1 MAKRKTLM
9 EEIHE
14 ELQGDREL
22 NALYQR
28 ELARLEIANQIAAL
42 RERRGLS
49 QAELARKIGTRQAGV
64 ARMERNDYRGYNMK
78 TLAKVAA
85 ALGAR
90 LEVRFVPNHSKLRVA
105 KA

>member
-9 EEIHE
+9 DEIHK
-14 ELQGDREL
+14 ELRGDRAL
-22 NALYQR
+22 DALYQR
-28 ELARLEIANQIAAL
+28 ELGRLEIANQIAAL

-49 QAELARKIGTRQAGV
+49 QAALARRLGTRQAGV
-64 ARMERNDYRGYNMK
+64 ARMERSQYRSYNMK

-85 ALGAR
+85 VLGAK
-90 LEVRFVPNHSKLRVA
+90 LEIRFVPDRRLRAA

>member
-9 EEIHE
+9 EEIHV
-14 ELQGDREL
+14 ELRGDRAL

-28 ELARLEIANQIAAL
+28 ELARLEIANQIATL
-42 RERRGLS
+42 RARRGLS
-49 QAELARKIGTRQAGV
+49 QADLARRIGTRQAGV
-64 ARMERNDYRGYNMK
+64 ARMERNNYRGYNMK

-90 LEVRFVPNHSKLRVA
+90 LEVKFVPNHARMRAA